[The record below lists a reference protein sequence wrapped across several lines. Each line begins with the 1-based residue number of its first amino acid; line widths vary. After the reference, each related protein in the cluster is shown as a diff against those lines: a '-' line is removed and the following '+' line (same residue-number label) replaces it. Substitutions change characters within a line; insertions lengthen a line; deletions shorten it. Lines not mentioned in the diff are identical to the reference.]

1 LQWSLPQR
9 WTCLSAKYS
18 GLNEAKE
25 KKMTKDLT
33 PYYLSRAVLS
43 VAFAGLMYLTGSPL
57 WMAAL
62 FGSLILILFILAPLS
77 GRYSVHP
84 EFGITALRRDERT
97 GVINDKAARNAFV
110 ASMLA
115 VAFIAVYS
123 TVVGVGVISIKIL
136 IFILVV
142 GLFAYYISDFF
153 LRRA

>member
-1 LQWSLPQR
+1 
-9 WTCLSAKYS
+9 
-18 GLNEAKE
+18 
-25 KKMTKDLT
+25 MTKNLM
-33 PYYLSRAVLS
+33 PYYLSRTVLS

-62 FGSLILILFILAPLS
+62 FGGLILILFILAPLS

-115 VAFIAVYS
+115 VAVIAGYF
-123 TVVGVGVISIKIL
+123 TAVGVGLVPVKIL
-136 IFILVV
+136 EFILVG
-142 GLFAYYISDFF
+142 GLLVYYISDFF